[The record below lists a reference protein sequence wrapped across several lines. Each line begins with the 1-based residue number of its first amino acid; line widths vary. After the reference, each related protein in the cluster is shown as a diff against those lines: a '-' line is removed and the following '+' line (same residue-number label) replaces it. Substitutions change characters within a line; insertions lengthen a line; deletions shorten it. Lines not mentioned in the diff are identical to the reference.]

1 MNSPLNGPHWG
12 LGLVL
17 IAVCAHAQVRSD
29 PPTVQRGKDLFSA
42 NCGFCHGPQ
51 AMGTEQ
57 APPLARN
64 RFTTQD
70 QNGEVLEPIIKAG
83 RPTLGMPAFPSL
95 TQQQMS
101 DIISYLHSRA
111 RELRGP
117 RMPEERLLVGDAKA
131 GQAYFNGAGGCTTC
145 HSPTGDLKGVA
156 GKYSLFVLETSFL
169 TPHPK
174 ALQVQVV
181 LASGEMVTGAVSY
194 QDEFVVSLNSAT
206 GDYES
211 FYRAAVRSVDIQ
223 DPLAAHKLQL
233 AKYSDDDIHNLLAYL
248 VTLK

>member
-1 MNSPLNGPHWG
+1 VNSPFNGSHWG

-29 PPTVQRGKDLFSA
+29 PQTVQRGKDLFSA

-64 RFTTQD
+64 RLITQD
-70 QNGEVLEPIIKAG
+70 QNGEVLQPIIKAG

-95 TQQQMS
+95 TQEQMS
-101 DIISYLHSRA
+101 DIVSYLHSRA

-131 GQAYFNGAGGCTTC
+131 GQAYFNGAGQCTTC
-145 HSPTGDLKGVA
+145 HSTTGDLKGVA
-156 GKYSLFVLETSFL
+156 GKYSLFVLETTFL
-169 TPHPK
+169 TPRPK
-174 ALQVQVV
+174 ALQARIV
-181 LASGEMVTGAVSY
+181 LASGETVAGAVSY
-194 QDEFVVSLNSAT
+194 QDEFVVSLTSAA

-211 FYRAAVRSVDIQ
+211 FSRGAVRSVDIQ

>member
-1 MNSPLNGPHWG
+1 VNSPLNGRHWG
-12 LGLVL
+12 IGLVL
-17 IAVCAHAQVRSD
+17 IAACAHAQVHSD
-29 PPTVQRGKDLFSA
+29 QPSVQRGKDLFSA

-51 AMGTEQ
+51 AMGTDQ

-64 RFTTQD
+64 RLTTQD

-83 RPTLGMPAFPSL
+83 RPVQGMPAFGSL
-95 TQQQMS
+95 TQEQMS
-101 DIISYLHSRA
+101 DIVSYLHSRA

-131 GQAYFNGAGGCTTC
+131 GQAYFNGAGRCINC
-145 HSPTGDLKGVA
+145 HSPTGDLKGVG
-156 GKYSLFVLETSFL
+156 GKYSLFALETTFL
-169 TPHPK
+169 TPRPK
-174 ALQVQVV
+174 PLQARV
-181 LASGEMVTGAVSY
+181 LLGSGKTVTGEVTY
-194 QDEFVVSLNSAT
+194 QDEFIVSLTSAA

-211 FYRAAVRSVDIQ
+211 FSRAAVRSVAIQ